1 MSVNSLTVQARLA
14 SGPERQNESV
24 RWNDLPAEVK
34 LVGDCESSKE
44 SVFVI
49 D

>member
-1 MSVNSLTVQARLA
+1 M
-14 SGPERQNESV
+14 
-24 RWNDLPAEVK
+24 PAEVK

-49 D
+49 DWQRKRKRRERERESWFVYARV